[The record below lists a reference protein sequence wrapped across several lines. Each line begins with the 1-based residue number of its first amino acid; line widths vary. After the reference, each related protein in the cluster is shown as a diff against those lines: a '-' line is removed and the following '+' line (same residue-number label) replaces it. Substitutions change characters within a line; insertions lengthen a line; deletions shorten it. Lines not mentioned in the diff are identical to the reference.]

1 MKETDMAKILLIQGA
16 NLCWLGKR
24 EPEIYGTTSAADV
37 DAMVHEHAR
46 KNGYDVDIFYTN
58 HEGECIDRIYQAH
71 EEGVDALV
79 MNPGGFTYA
88 GYAIADTIK
97 GVAPLPY
104 VEVHISNQA
113 TRGIES
119 ATAKASDCVIHG
131 IGIYGYILGLE
142 AALHLVESRKNL
154 DR

>member
-1 MKETDMAKILLIQGA
+1 MAKILLIQGA

-37 DAMVHEHAR
+37 DAMVREHAR
-46 KNGYDVDIFYTN
+46 KHGYDVDIFYTN

-71 EEGVDALV
+71 DEGVDALV

-88 GYAIADTIK
+88 AYAIADTIK

-113 TRGIES
+113 ARGIES
-119 ATAKASDCVIHG
+119 ATAKAAGCVIHG

-142 AALHLVESRKNL
+142 AALHLVEGRGLSDFLRL
-154 DR
+154 SV

>member
-1 MKETDMAKILLIQGA
+1 MVKILLIQGA

-37 DAMVHEHAR
+37 DAMVHDHAR
-46 KNGYDVDIFYTN
+46 ENGYDVEIFYTN
-58 HEGECIDRIYQAH
+58 HEGECIDKIYEAYK
-71 EEGVDALV
+71 EGMDALV

-113 TRGIES
+113 VRGIES
-119 ATAKASDCVIHG
+119 ATAKAAACVIHG
-131 IGIYGYILGLE
+131 IGVYGYILGLE
-142 AALHLVESRKNL
+142 AALHLVV
-154 DR
+154 

>member
-1 MKETDMAKILLIQGA
+1 MKGTNMAKILLIQGA

-37 DAMVHEHAR
+37 DEMVRDHAE

-113 TRGIES
+113 ARGIES
-119 ATAKASDCVIHG
+119 ATARAANCVIHG

-142 AALHLVESRKNL
+142 AAIYLVENR
-154 DR
+154 

>member
-1 MKETDMAKILLIQGA
+1 MAKIVLIQGA

-24 EPEIYGTTSAADV
+24 EPEIYGTTSADDV
-37 DAMVHEHAR
+37 DAMVREHAR
-46 KNGYDVDIFYTN
+46 KNDYDVDIFYTN
-58 HEGECIDRIYQAH
+58 HEGQCIDKIYEAY

-113 TRGIES
+113 ARGIES
-119 ATAKASDCVIHG
+119 ATAKAAHCVIHG

-142 AALHLVESRKNL
+142 AAIHLVGSQTKKP
-154 DR
+154 